1 MNFNWK
7 YHLERQELLTSIII
21 EDTIESTF
29 DNVKEWLI
37 RCQPSNEEL
46 KALLN
51 DLRIAN
57 MIRNN
62 LYEHG
67 VTK

>member
-1 MNFNWK
+1 M
-7 YHLERQELLTSIII
+7 

-29 DNVKEWLI
+29 DNVKEWLT
-37 RCQPSNEEL
+37 RCKPSNEEL

>member
-1 MNFNWK
+1 MNDI
-7 YHLERQELLTSIII
+7 YYITRHDLLTSIIM
-21 EDTIESTF
+21 EDSIESTF
-29 DNVKEWLI
+29 DNVREWLV
-37 RCQPSNEEL
+37 RTKPTNQEL
-46 KALLN
+46 KELLN

>member
-1 MNFNWK
+1 MNFD
-7 YHLERQELLTSIII
+7 YYLERQELLTSIML

-29 DNVKEWLI
+29 DNIKDWVK
-37 RCQPSNEEL
+37 RTNPTNQEL
-46 KALLN
+46 KELLN

>member
-1 MNFNWK
+1 MNFD
-7 YHLERQELLTSIII
+7 YYLERQELLTSIMM

-29 DNVKEWLI
+29 DDVKDWLV
-37 RCQPSNEEL
+37 RTKPTNQEL